1 MSAQAD
7 WSIGFRGHVHRGWS
21 NWKKPWK
28 WAALCL
34 PGPMTHG
41 GFEQGWCLGPLGPQQ
56 PEEALVKVGLRLEPQ
71 QACQGLSR
79 LGRLWLER

>member
-1 MSAQAD
+1 M
-7 WSIGFRGHVHRGWS
+7 
-21 NWKKPWK
+21 
-28 WAALCL
+28 
-34 PGPMTHG
+34 
-41 GFEQGWCLGPLGPQQ
+41 GPLGPQQ